1 MSVLSVDH
9 ELMTTAGV
17 RAFEA
22 KPAKAAD
29 KVSTFTGIQPRQQ

>member
-1 MSVLSVDH
+1 MPVLSVGH
-9 ELMTTAGV
+9 ELMATAGV

-22 KPAKAAD
+22 KPANTAD